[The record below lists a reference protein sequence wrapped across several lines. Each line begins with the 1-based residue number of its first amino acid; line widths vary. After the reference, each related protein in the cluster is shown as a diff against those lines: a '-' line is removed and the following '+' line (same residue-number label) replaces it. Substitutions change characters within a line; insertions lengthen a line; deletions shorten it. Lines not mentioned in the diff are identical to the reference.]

1 MRTATAVLTGV
12 SSYSQGRKVQ
22 TERTQ
27 QQDFKKFEEATWR
40 ERMHVDGSGNV
51 FIPPMAFKNCLSD
64 AAKFLSMRVPGK
76 GQKTYGGIID
86 SGIMVVEP
94 ATVIGADK
102 KPVKAE
108 SVPGEWLFVPSDGK
122 RGGGSRVDKCFPII
136 REGWSVTV
144 NFILMNDMITDE
156 IFTLHLESAG
166 KFIGLGRFR
175 PKNGGYYGR
184 FLVSEL
190 KWTK

>member
-1 MRTATAVLTGV
+1 MRTATAVLSGV

-22 TERTQ
+22 SERTQ

-86 SGIMVVEP
+86 SGVMVVEP
-94 ATVIGADK
+94 ATIIGHDG
-102 KPVKAE
+102 KPVKAAT
-108 SVPGEWLFVPSDGK
+108 VPGEWLFVPSDGK
-122 RGGGSRVDKCFPII
+122 RGGGSRVDKCFPVI
-136 REGWSVTV
+136 REGWNVTV
-144 NFILMNDMITDE
+144 NFILMNDMITDD
-156 IFTLHLESAG
+156 IFKLHLESAG

-184 FLVSEL
+184 FVISEL
-190 KWTK
+190 KWS